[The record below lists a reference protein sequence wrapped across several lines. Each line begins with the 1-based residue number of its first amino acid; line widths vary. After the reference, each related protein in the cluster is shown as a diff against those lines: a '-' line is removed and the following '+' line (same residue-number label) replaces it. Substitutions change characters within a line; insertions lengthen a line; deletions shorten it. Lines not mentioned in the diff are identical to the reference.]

1 MKHTYII
8 FCLSLLL
15 LSLAGCKQDEL
26 QSSHQSDTRLT
37 SVKAT
42 TSAAVKSRTQL
53 SGNAVIW
60 EQSDAI
66 GIFSNAT
73 AEAVRYD
80 LTEIQGDEARFE
92 SETGV
97 SGEEFYAFYP
107 YSAQSAV
114 EGTKISYRLTDGQ
127 DYRTGSFDTGDC
139 PMVAKSTHSD
149 FRFLQTCG
157 IIRLRLTGTM
167 AVSSI
172 RLQGNNGEALAGD
185 GTIDIASDTPVFTI
199 DGSGDKLTAI
209 QLRASAHVQLSESG
223 VTEFYFVVAPQTF
236 TQGITVDITG
246 MVNGTEQTI
255 HKQTQK
261 SITVTRSVISSFAA
275 VDTDAELEPEGPTD
289 RDVLIALYD
298 ATDGDN
304 WTNNTNW
311 CSDKPLSEWY
321 GVYVNEI
328 RDENEVIYLSLS
340 NNNLVGSLPEE
351 IGYLVNLQG
360 LDLDD
365 NRLIGE
371 IPASIGKMQQL
382 GSLYMSGNQLTGEIP
397 SEICDL
403 PNLEV
408 FKLYDNQLSGEIPSE
423 FSNLS
428 KLRYCYL
435 YNNQLIG
442 SIPPELGKL
451 SDLRTLDLQNNQL
464 AGEIPSELGN
474 LSNLEDLSL
483 SNNQLTGSIPES
495 LGNLS
500 NLEYCYLYGNQLT
513 GNIPESFGNLSN
525 LEYCY
530 LFNNQLTGTV
540 PETLANLT
548 KLSVMDFSGNMLG
561 GDLPEAVT
569 ATDWWQANGYICI
582 EQNEPGGFT
591 FETLNLYVPDFTATD
606 NRGNTIRT
614 IDIVS
619 SHKVTLYYIWATW
632 CGYSKAFHPV
642 MSDLYQRYK
651 NHSLE
656 IIGICDDGMDNP
668 ADANNYIE
676 SNDMEWPTLM
686 ENPEGGIPY
695 SGFPTVIA
703 FDETGKMIFH
713 SSFTPRDELPEFLKG
728 ILGEGE
734 APYEST
740 DYSADGKVHTLQTAT
755 EGNGI
760 NVVLMGD
767 GFSDRQIADG
777 TYEDLM
783 RQGMESFFM
792 FEPFVSFRNYFN
804 LYYVD
809 VVSKNE
815 GLMEGHETALSCYLG
830 EGTHIGGD
838 NDKCM
843 TYAARC
849 DNFTSEEMNEMLII
863 VLVNSTEYHGTAHI
877 SGSSAYLG
885 DYGRGSAV
893 TYSTLETPQ
902 KVQIGIV
909 IHEAAGH
916 GFAKLADEYV
926 YDTPEYARIPD
937 TEITRVSGW
946 QKDFG
951 WYTNIDFTNNPSTVL
966 WNKFISDNRY
976 QNENIGVFEGGYYYR
991 TGVWRPTEES
1001 VMRTNYNYPYDFNA
1015 PSRAAIYNRIHKL
1028 AYGESWTFDYE
1039 EFVNWDLSKSLTAS
1053 RTVVVP
1059 VSTQIEATAPPVTY
1073 NRRWENGRFVY
1084 E

>member
-185 GTIDIASDTPVFTI
+185 GTIDIASDAPMFTI

-209 QLRASAHVQLSESG
+209 QLRTSANVQLSESG

-246 MVNGTEQTI
+246 TINGKEQTI
-255 HKQTQK
+255 RKQTQK

-298 ATDGDN
+298 ATNGDN
-304 WTNNTNW
+304 WTNHTNW

-321 GVYVNEI
+321 GVTLDYSQERVQYI
-328 RDENEVIYLSLS
+328 HLSY
-340 NNNLVGSLPEE
+340 NNLVGSIPEE
-351 IGYLVNLQG
+351 IGNLTELYT
-360 LDLDD
+360 LDL
-365 NRLIGE
+365 
-371 IPASIGKMQQL
+371 
-382 GSLYMSGNQLTGEIP
+382 SGNTLTGEIP
-397 SEICDL
+397 SSIGNMHIL
-403 PNLEV
+403 
-408 FKLYDNQLSGEIPSE
+408 G
-423 FSNLS
+423 
-428 KLRYCYL
+428 YL
-435 YNNQLIG
+435 YLN
-442 SIPPELGKL
+442 
-451 SDLRTLDLQNNQL
+451 
-464 AGEIPSELGN
+464 
-474 LSNLEDLSL
+474 
-483 SNNQLTGSIPES
+483 NNQLTGSIPQEI
-495 LGNLS
+495 GNLS
-500 NLEYCYLYGNQLT
+500 DLRACYIYENQLM
-513 GNIPESFGNLSN
+513 GNIPSEFGNLIN

-530 LFNNQLTGTV
+530 LFGNQLTGEV
-540 PETLANLT
+540 PETLSRLT
-548 KLSVMDFSGNMLG
+548 KLQAMDFSDNMLG
-561 GDLPEAVT
+561 GDVPEAVT
-569 ATDWWQANGYICI
+569 ATDWWQINGYRCI

-591 FETLNLYVPDFTATD
+591 FETLNLYIPDFTATD

-619 SHKVTLYYIWATW
+619 SHKVTLYYVWATW

-642 MSDLYQRYK
+642 MSELYQRYK

-656 IIGICDDGMDNP
+656 IIGICTDGMDNP
-668 ADANNYIE
+668 ADADNYIE

-713 SSFTPRDELPEFLKG
+713 SSFTSRDELPEFLKG
-728 ILGEGE
+728 ILGEGD

-740 DYSADGKVHTLQTAT
+740 DFSADRKAYTLQTAS

-767 GFSDRQIADG
+767 AFSDRQIADG
-777 TYEDLM
+777 TYEKVMQQAADA
-783 RQGMESFFM
+783 FFSE
-792 FEPFVSFRNYFN
+792 EPYASFRDMFN
-804 LYYVD
+804 VYYVNA
-809 VVSKNE
+809 VSQNE
-815 GLMEGHETALSCYLG
+815 GYFDGGETAFSCYFG
-830 EGTHIGGD
+830 EGTRVGGKD
-838 NDKCM
+838 GLCM
-843 TYAARC
+843 QYAQAAF
-849 DNFTSEEMNEMLII
+849 NFTDEQMQDVLII
-863 VLVNSTEYHGTAHI
+863 VMMNSTRYAGTCWMYYNTGYT
-877 SGSSAYLG
+877 S
-885 DYGRGSAV
+885 DYGRGTSVAYFPIGT
-893 TYSTLETPQ
+893 TYEDLATILH
-902 KVQIGIV
+902 
-909 IHEAAGH
+909 HEAGGH
-916 GFAKLADEYV
+916 GFAKLNDEYA
-926 YDTPEYARIPD
+926 YEYMGMIPANEIRDEQNMRENYGWGKNTDYIPD
-937 TEITRVSGW
+937 PARVYWS
-946 QKDFG
+946 
-951 WYTNIDFTNNPSTVL
+951 
-966 WNKFISDNRY
+966 KFIADSRY
-976 QNENIGVFEGGYYYR
+976 ASENIGVYEGACTYW
-991 TGVWRPTEES
+991 TGAYRPTENS
-1001 VMRTNYNYPYDFNA
+1001 IMNDNTGGFNA
-1015 PSRAAIYNRIHKL
+1015 PSREAIYYRIHKL
-1028 AYGESWTFDYE
+1028 AYGESWTYDYE
-1039 EFVNWDLSKSLTAS
+1039 EFVNWDLNQRARS
-1053 RTVVVP
+1053 RVSVVP
-1059 VSTQIEATAPPVTY
+1059 QKKYPPTAPPVVIKA
-1073 NRRWENGRFVY
+1073 RWENGRFVY

>member
-53 SGNAVIW
+53 SGNTVIW

-66 GIFSNAT
+66 GIFSNVM

-80 LTEIQGDEARFE
+80 LTGIQGDEARFE

-114 EGTKISYRLTDGQ
+114 EGTKVSYRLTDGQ
-127 DYRTGSFDTGDC
+127 DYRAGSFDTGDC

-185 GTIDIASDTPVFTI
+185 GTIDIASDAPMFTI

-209 QLRASAHVQLSESG
+209 QLRTSANVQLSESG

-246 MVNGTEQTI
+246 SVNGKEQTI
-255 HKQTQK
+255 RKQTQK

-298 ATDGDN
+298 ATNGDN

-311 CSDKPLSEWY
+311 CTNAPLSEWY
-321 GVYVNEI
+321 GVTLDYSQERVQYI
-328 RDENEVIYLSLS
+328 HLSY
-340 NNNLVGSLPEE
+340 NNLVGSIPEE
-351 IGYLVNLQG
+351 IGNLTELYT
-360 LDLDD
+360 LDL
-365 NRLIGE
+365 
-371 IPASIGKMQQL
+371 
-382 GSLYMSGNQLTGEIP
+382 SGNTLTGEIP
-397 SEICDL
+397 SSIGNMHIL
-403 PNLEV
+403 
-408 FKLYDNQLSGEIPSE
+408 G
-423 FSNLS
+423 
-428 KLRYCYL
+428 YL
-435 YNNQLIG
+435 YLN
-442 SIPPELGKL
+442 
-451 SDLRTLDLQNNQL
+451 
-464 AGEIPSELGN
+464 
-474 LSNLEDLSL
+474 
-483 SNNQLTGSIPES
+483 NNQLTGSIPQEI
-495 LGNLS
+495 GNLS
-500 NLEYCYLYGNQLT
+500 DLRACYIYENQLM
-513 GNIPESFGNLSN
+513 GNIPSEFGNLIN

-530 LFNNQLTGTV
+530 LFGNQLTGEV
-540 PETLANLT
+540 PETLSRLT
-548 KLSVMDFSGNMLG
+548 KLQAMDFSDNMLG

-569 ATDWWQANGYICI
+569 ATDWWQINGYRCI

-591 FETLNLYVPDFTATD
+591 FETLNLYIPDFTATD

-619 SHKVTLYYIWATW
+619 SHKVTLYYVWATW

-642 MSDLYQRYK
+642 MSGLYQRYK

-656 IIGICDDGMDNP
+656 IIGVCDDGMDNP
-668 ADANNYIE
+668 TEANNYIE
-676 SNDMEWPTLM
+676 SNNMEWPTLM

-695 SGFPTVIA
+695 TGFPTVIA

-713 SSFTPRDELPEFLKG
+713 SSFTSRDELPDFIKG
-728 ILGEGE
+728 ILGEGD

-740 DYSADGKVHTLQTAT
+740 DFSADGKAYTLQTASD
-755 EGNGI
+755 GNGI

-767 GFSDRQIADG
+767 AFSDRQIADG
-777 TYEDLM
+777 TYENVMKQAADAFFS
-783 RQGMESFFM
+783 EEPYTSFKDM
-792 FEPFVSFRNYFN
+792 FNV
-804 LYYVD
+804 YYVNA
-809 VVSKNE
+809 VSKNE
-815 GLMEGHETALSCYLG
+815 GYVDGGETIFSG
-830 EGTHIGGD
+830 TFGGGTHVMG
-838 NDKCM
+838 NDELCM
-843 TYAARC
+843 KYAQTAF
-849 DNFTSEEMNEMLII
+849 NFTNEQMQDVLI
-863 VLVNSTEYHGTAHI
+863 VVMMNSTAYAGTCYMYYNTGYT
-877 SGSSAYLG
+877 S
-885 DYGRGSAV
+885 DYGRGTSVA
-893 TYSTLETPQ
+893 YFP
-902 KVQIGIV
+902 IGTSYEDLATILH
-909 IHEAAGH
+909 HEAGGH
-916 GFAKLADEYV
+916 GFAKLNDEYAYEYMGMIPANEIRDEQNMRENYGWGKNTDYISDPARV
-926 YDTPEYARIPD
+926 YW
-937 TEITRVSGW
+937 S
-946 QKDFG
+946 
-951 WYTNIDFTNNPSTVL
+951 
-966 WNKFISDNRY
+966 KFIADSRY
-976 QNENIGVFEGGYYYR
+976 ASENIGVYEGACTYW
-991 TGVWRPTEES
+991 TGAYRPTENS
-1001 VMRTNYNYPYDFNA
+1001 IMNDNTGGFNA
-1015 PSRAAIYNRIHKL
+1015 PSREAIYYRIHKL
-1028 AYGESWTFDYE
+1028 AYGESWTYDYE
-1039 EFVNWDLSKSLTAS
+1039 EFVNWDLNQRARS
-1053 RTVVVP
+1053 RVSVVP
-1059 VSTQIEATAPPVTY
+1059 QKKYPPTAPPVIIKA
-1073 NRRWENGRFVY
+1073 RWENGRFVY

>member
-1 MKHTYII
+1 MKQTYII

-26 QSSHQSDTRLT
+26 QSSHQSDIRLT

-185 GTIDIASDTPVFTI
+185 GTIDIASDAPVFTI

-209 QLRASAHVQLSESG
+209 QLRASANVQLSESG

-246 MVNGTEQTI
+246 SVNGKEQTI
-255 HKQTQK
+255 RKQTQK

-275 VDTDAELEPEGPTD
+275 VDTDAELEPEGSTD

-298 ATDGDN
+298 ATNGDN
-304 WTNNTNW
+304 WTNHTNW
-311 CSDKPLSEWY
+311 CTNAPLSEWY
-321 GVYVNEI
+321 GVTLDYSQERVQYI
-328 RDENEVIYLSLS
+328 HLSY
-340 NNNLVGSLPEE
+340 NNLVGSIPEE
-351 IGYLVNLQG
+351 IGNLTELYT
-360 LDLDD
+360 LDL
-365 NRLIGE
+365 
-371 IPASIGKMQQL
+371 
-382 GSLYMSGNQLTGEIP
+382 SGNTLTGEIP
-397 SEICDL
+397 SSIGNMHIL
-403 PNLEV
+403 
-408 FKLYDNQLSGEIPSE
+408 G
-423 FSNLS
+423 
-428 KLRYCYL
+428 YL
-435 YNNQLIG
+435 YLN
-442 SIPPELGKL
+442 
-451 SDLRTLDLQNNQL
+451 
-464 AGEIPSELGN
+464 
-474 LSNLEDLSL
+474 
-483 SNNQLTGSIPES
+483 NNQLTGSIPQEI
-495 LGNLS
+495 GNLS
-500 NLEYCYLYGNQLT
+500 DLRACYIYENQLM
-513 GNIPESFGNLSN
+513 GNIPSEFGNLIN

-530 LFNNQLTGTV
+530 LFGNQLTGEV
-540 PETLANLT
+540 PETLSRLT
-548 KLSVMDFSGNMLG
+548 KLQTMDFSDNMLG

-569 ATDWWQANGYICI
+569 VTDWWQREGYICMS
-582 EQNEPGGFT
+582 QNAPGGFN
-591 FETLNLYVPDFTATD
+591 FETLNLYIPDFTATD
-606 NRGNTIRT
+606 NRGNTVHT
-614 IDIVS
+614 TEVTS
-619 SHKVTLYYIWATW
+619 THKVTLYYIWATW
-632 CGYSKAFHPV
+632 CGYSQAFHPV
-642 MSDLYQRYK
+642 MSGLYQRYK

-656 IIGICDDGMDNP
+656 IIGVCDDGMDNP

-713 SSFTPRDELPEFLKG
+713 SSFTSRDELPEFLKG
-728 ILGEGE
+728 ILGEGD

-740 DYSADGKVHTLQTAT
+740 DFSADRKAYTLQTAS

-767 GFSDRQIADG
+767 AFSDRQIADG
-777 TYEDLM
+777 TYEKVMQQAADA
-783 RQGMESFFM
+783 FFSE
-792 FEPFVSFRNYFN
+792 EPYASFRDMFN
-804 LYYVD
+804 VYYVNA
-809 VVSKNE
+809 VSQNE
-815 GLMEGHETALSCYLG
+815 GYFDGGETAFSCYFG
-830 EGTHIGGD
+830 EGTRVGGKD
-838 NDKCM
+838 GLCM
-843 TYAARC
+843 QYAQAAF
-849 DNFTSEEMNEMLII
+849 NFTDEQMQDVLII
-863 VLVNSTEYHGTAHI
+863 VMMNSTRYAGTCWMYCNTGYT
-877 SGSSAYLG
+877 S
-885 DYGRGSAV
+885 DYGRGTSVAYFPIGT
-893 TYSTLETPQ
+893 TYEDLATILH
-902 KVQIGIV
+902 
-909 IHEAAGH
+909 HEAGGH
-916 GFAKLADEYV
+916 GFAKLNDEYA
-926 YDTPEYARIPD
+926 YEYMGMIPANEIRDEQNMRENYGWGKNTDYIPD
-937 TEITRVSGW
+937 PARVYWS
-946 QKDFG
+946 
-951 WYTNIDFTNNPSTVL
+951 
-966 WNKFISDNRY
+966 KFIADSRY
-976 QNENIGVFEGGYYYR
+976 ASENIGVYEGACTYW
-991 TGVWRPTEES
+991 TGAYRPTENS
-1001 VMRTNYNYPYDFNA
+1001 IMNDNTGGFNA
-1015 PSRAAIYNRIHKL
+1015 PSREAIYYRIHKL
-1028 AYGESWTFDYE
+1028 AYGESWTYDYE
-1039 EFVNWDLSKSLTAS
+1039 EFVNWDLNQRARS
-1053 RTVVVP
+1053 RVSVVP
-1059 VSTQIEATAPPVTY
+1059 QKKYPPTAPPVVIKA
-1073 NRRWENGRFVY
+1073 RWENGRFVY

>member
-127 DYRTGSFDTGDC
+127 DYRAGSFDTGDC
-139 PMVAKSTHSD
+139 PMVAKSTNSD

-167 AVSSI
+167 AVSAI

-185 GTIDIASDTPVFTI
+185 GTIDVASDAPVFTI
-199 DGSGDKLTAI
+199 DGNGNKQTTI
-209 QLRASAHVQLSESG
+209 QLRTSANVQLSELS
-223 VTEFYFVVAPQTF
+223 VTEFYFVVAPQTL

-246 MVNGTEQTI
+246 TINGKEQTI
-255 HKQTQK
+255 RKQTQK
-261 SITVTRSVISSFAA
+261 SITVTRSVIFSFAA

-298 ATDGDN
+298 ATNGDN

-311 CSDKPLSEWY
+311 CTNAPLSEWY
-321 GVYVNEI
+321 GVTLDYSQERVQYI
-328 RDENEVIYLSLS
+328 HLSY
-340 NNNLVGSLPEE
+340 NNLVGSIPEE
-351 IGYLVNLQG
+351 IGNLTELYT
-360 LDLDD
+360 LDL
-365 NRLIGE
+365 
-371 IPASIGKMQQL
+371 
-382 GSLYMSGNQLTGEIP
+382 SGNTLTGEIP
-397 SEICDL
+397 SSIGNMHIL
-403 PNLEV
+403 
-408 FKLYDNQLSGEIPSE
+408 G
-423 FSNLS
+423 
-428 KLRYCYL
+428 YL
-435 YNNQLIG
+435 Y
-442 SIPPELGKL
+442 
-451 SDLRTLDLQNNQL
+451 
-464 AGEIPSELGN
+464 
-474 LSNLEDLSL
+474 L
-483 SNNQLTGSIPES
+483 SNNQLTGSIPQEI
-495 LGNLS
+495 GNLS
-500 NLEYCYLYGNQLT
+500 DLRACYIYENQLM
-513 GNIPESFGNLSN
+513 GNIPSEFGNLIN

-530 LFNNQLTGTV
+530 LFGNQLTGEV
-540 PETLANLT
+540 PETLSRLT
-548 KLSVMDFSGNMLG
+548 KLQAMDFSDNMLG
-561 GDLPEAVT
+561 GDVPEAVT
-569 ATDWWQANGYICI
+569 ATDWWQINGYRCI

-591 FETLNLYVPDFTATD
+591 FETLNLYIPDFTATD

-619 SHKVTLYYIWATW
+619 SHKVTLYYVWATW

-642 MSDLYQRYK
+642 MSGLYQRYK

-656 IIGICDDGMDNP
+656 IIGVCDDGMDNP
-668 ADANNYIE
+668 TEANNYIE
-676 SNDMEWPTLM
+676 SNNMEWPTLM

-713 SSFTPRDELPEFLKG
+713 SSFTSRDELPEFLKG
-728 ILGEGE
+728 ILGEGD

-740 DYSADGKVHTLQTAT
+740 DFSADRKAYTLQTAS

-767 GFSDRQIADG
+767 AFSDRQIADG
-777 TYEDLM
+777 TYEKVMQQAADA
-783 RQGMESFFM
+783 FFSE
-792 FEPFVSFRNYFN
+792 EPYASFRDMFN
-804 LYYVD
+804 VYYVNA
-809 VVSKNE
+809 VSQNE
-815 GLMEGHETALSCYLG
+815 GYFDGGETAFSCYFG
-830 EGTHIGGD
+830 EGTRVGG
-838 NDKCM
+838 NDGLCM
-843 TYAARC
+843 QYAQAAF
-849 DNFTSEEMNEMLII
+849 NFTDEQMQDVLII
-863 VLVNSTEYHGTAHI
+863 VMMNSTRYAGTCWMYYNTGYT
-877 SGSSAYLG
+877 S
-885 DYGRGSAV
+885 DYGRGTSVAYFPIGT
-893 TYSTLETPQ
+893 TYEDLATILH
-902 KVQIGIV
+902 
-909 IHEAAGH
+909 HEAGGH
-916 GFAKLADEYV
+916 GFAKLNDEYAYEYMGMIPANEIRDEQNMRENYGWGKNTDYISDPARV
-926 YDTPEYARIPD
+926 YW
-937 TEITRVSGW
+937 S
-946 QKDFG
+946 
-951 WYTNIDFTNNPSTVL
+951 
-966 WNKFISDNRY
+966 KFIADSRY
-976 QNENIGVFEGGYYYR
+976 ASENIGVYEGACTYW
-991 TGVWRPTEES
+991 TGAYRPTENS
-1001 VMRTNYNYPYDFNA
+1001 IMNDNTGGFNA
-1015 PSRAAIYNRIHKL
+1015 PSREAIYYRIHKL
-1028 AYGESWTFDYE
+1028 AYGESWTYDYE
-1039 EFVNWDLSKSLTAS
+1039 EFVNWDLNQRARS
-1053 RTVVVP
+1053 RVSVVP
-1059 VSTQIEATAPPVTY
+1059 QKKYPPTAPPVVIKA
-1073 NRRWENGRFVY
+1073 RWENGRFVY

>member
-60 EQSDAI
+60 EQSDAL

-127 DYRTGSFDTGDC
+127 DYRAGSFDTGDC
-139 PMVAKSTHSD
+139 PMVAKSTNSD

-167 AVSSI
+167 AVSAI

-185 GTIDIASDTPVFTI
+185 GTIDIASDAPVFTI

-209 QLRASAHVQLSESG
+209 QLRASANVQLSESG

-246 MVNGTEQTI
+246 SVNGKEQTI
-255 HKQTQK
+255 RKQTQK

-289 RDVLIALYD
+289 RDILIALYD
-298 ATDGDN
+298 ATNGDN

-311 CSDKPLSEWY
+311 CTNAPLSEWY
-321 GVYVNEI
+321 GVTLDYSQERVQYI
-328 RDENEVIYLSLS
+328 HLSY
-340 NNNLVGSLPEE
+340 NNLVGSIPEE
-351 IGYLVNLQG
+351 IGNLTELYT
-360 LDLDD
+360 LDL
-365 NRLIGE
+365 
-371 IPASIGKMQQL
+371 
-382 GSLYMSGNQLTGEIP
+382 SGNTLTGEIP
-397 SEICDL
+397 SSIGNMHIL
-403 PNLEV
+403 
-408 FKLYDNQLSGEIPSE
+408 G
-423 FSNLS
+423 
-428 KLRYCYL
+428 YL
-435 YNNQLIG
+435 YLN
-442 SIPPELGKL
+442 
-451 SDLRTLDLQNNQL
+451 
-464 AGEIPSELGN
+464 
-474 LSNLEDLSL
+474 
-483 SNNQLTGSIPES
+483 NNQLTGSIPQEI
-495 LGNLS
+495 GNLS
-500 NLEYCYLYGNQLT
+500 DLRACYIYENQLM
-513 GNIPESFGNLSN
+513 GNIPSEFGNLIN

-530 LFNNQLTGTV
+530 LFGNQLTGEV
-540 PETLANLT
+540 PETLSRLT
-548 KLSVMDFSGNMLG
+548 KLQAMDFSDNMLG
-561 GDLPEAVT
+561 GDVPEAVT
-569 ATDWWQANGYICI
+569 ATDWWQINGYRCI

-591 FETLNLYVPDFTATD
+591 FETLNLYIPDFTATD

-619 SHKVTLYYIWATW
+619 SHKVTLYYVWATW

-642 MSDLYQRYK
+642 MSGLYQRYK

-656 IIGICDDGMDNP
+656 IIGVCDDGMDNP
-668 ADANNYIE
+668 TEANNYIE

-713 SSFTPRDELPEFLKG
+713 SSFTSRDELPEFLKG
-728 ILGEGE
+728 ILGEGD

-740 DYSADGKVHTLQTAT
+740 DFSADRKAYTLQTAS

-767 GFSDRQIADG
+767 AFSDRQIADG
-777 TYEDLM
+777 TYEKVMQQAADA
-783 RQGMESFFM
+783 FFSE
-792 FEPFVSFRNYFN
+792 EPYASFRDMFN
-804 LYYVD
+804 VYYVNA
-809 VVSKNE
+809 VSQNE
-815 GLMEGHETALSCYLG
+815 GYFDGGETAFSCYFG
-830 EGTHIGGD
+830 EGTRVGGKD
-838 NDKCM
+838 GLCM
-843 TYAARC
+843 QYAQAAF
-849 DNFTSEEMNEMLII
+849 NFTDEQMQDVLII
-863 VLVNSTEYHGTAHI
+863 VMMNSTRYAGTCWMYYNTGYT
-877 SGSSAYLG
+877 S
-885 DYGRGSAV
+885 DYGRGTSVAYFPIGT
-893 TYSTLETPQ
+893 TYEDLATILH
-902 KVQIGIV
+902 
-909 IHEAAGH
+909 HEAGGH
-916 GFAKLADEYV
+916 GFAKLNDEYA
-926 YDTPEYARIPD
+926 YEYMGMIPANEIRDEQNMRENYGWGKNTDYIPD
-937 TEITRVSGW
+937 PARVYWS
-946 QKDFG
+946 
-951 WYTNIDFTNNPSTVL
+951 
-966 WNKFISDNRY
+966 KFIADSRY
-976 QNENIGVFEGGYYYR
+976 ASENIGVYEGACTYW
-991 TGVWRPTEES
+991 TGAYRPTENS
-1001 VMRTNYNYPYDFNA
+1001 IMNDNTGGFNA
-1015 PSRAAIYNRIHKL
+1015 PSREAIYYRIHKL
-1028 AYGESWTFDYE
+1028 AYGESWTYDYE
-1039 EFVNWDLSKSLTAS
+1039 EFVNWDLNQRARS
-1053 RTVVVP
+1053 RVSVVP
-1059 VSTQIEATAPPVTY
+1059 QKKYPPTAPPVVIKA
-1073 NRRWENGRFVY
+1073 RWENGRFVY

>member
-127 DYRTGSFDTGDC
+127 DYRAGSFDTGDC
-139 PMVAKSTHSD
+139 PMVAKSTNSD

-167 AVSSI
+167 AVSAI

-185 GTIDIASDTPVFTI
+185 GTIDIASDAPVFTI

-209 QLRASAHVQLSESG
+209 QLRASANVQLSESG

-246 MVNGTEQTI
+246 SVNGKEQTI
-255 HKQTQK
+255 RKQTQK

-289 RDVLIALYD
+289 RDILIALYD
-298 ATDGDN
+298 ATNGDN

-311 CSDKPLSEWY
+311 CTNAPLSEWY
-321 GVYVNEI
+321 GVTLDYSQERVQYI
-328 RDENEVIYLSLS
+328 HLSY
-340 NNNLVGSLPEE
+340 NNLVGSIPEE
-351 IGYLVNLQG
+351 IGNLTELYT
-360 LDLDD
+360 LDL
-365 NRLIGE
+365 
-371 IPASIGKMQQL
+371 
-382 GSLYMSGNQLTGEIP
+382 SGNTLTGEIP
-397 SEICDL
+397 SSIGNMHIL
-403 PNLEV
+403 
-408 FKLYDNQLSGEIPSE
+408 G
-423 FSNLS
+423 
-428 KLRYCYL
+428 YL
-435 YNNQLIG
+435 YLN
-442 SIPPELGKL
+442 
-451 SDLRTLDLQNNQL
+451 
-464 AGEIPSELGN
+464 
-474 LSNLEDLSL
+474 
-483 SNNQLTGSIPES
+483 NNQLTGSIPQEI
-495 LGNLS
+495 GNLS
-500 NLEYCYLYGNQLT
+500 DLRACYIYENQLM
-513 GNIPESFGNLSN
+513 GNIPSEFGNLIN

-530 LFNNQLTGTV
+530 LFGNQLTGEV
-540 PETLANLT
+540 PETLSRLT
-548 KLSVMDFSGNMLG
+548 KLQAMDFSDNMLG
-561 GDLPEAVT
+561 GDVPEAVT
-569 ATDWWQANGYICI
+569 ATDWWQINGYRCI

-591 FETLNLYVPDFTATD
+591 FETLNLYIPDFTATD

-619 SHKVTLYYIWATW
+619 SHKVTLYYVWATW

-642 MSDLYQRYK
+642 MSGLYQRYK

-656 IIGICDDGMDNP
+656 IIGVCDDGMDNP
-668 ADANNYIE
+668 TEANNYIE

-713 SSFTPRDELPEFLKG
+713 SSFTSRDELPEFLKG
-728 ILGEGE
+728 ILGEGD

-740 DYSADGKVHTLQTAT
+740 DFSADRKAYTLQTAS

-767 GFSDRQIADG
+767 AFSDRQIADG
-777 TYEDLM
+777 TYEKVMQQAADA
-783 RQGMESFFM
+783 FFSE
-792 FEPFVSFRNYFN
+792 EPYASFRDMFN
-804 LYYVD
+804 VYYVNA
-809 VVSKNE
+809 VSQNE
-815 GLMEGHETALSCYLG
+815 GYFDGGETAFSCYFG
-830 EGTHIGGD
+830 EGTRVGGKD
-838 NDKCM
+838 GLCM
-843 TYAARC
+843 QYAQAAF
-849 DNFTSEEMNEMLII
+849 NFTDEQMQDVLII
-863 VLVNSTEYHGTAHI
+863 VMMNSTRYAGTCWMYYNTGYT
-877 SGSSAYLG
+877 S
-885 DYGRGSAV
+885 DYGRGTSVAYFPIGT
-893 TYSTLETPQ
+893 TYEDLATILH
-902 KVQIGIV
+902 
-909 IHEAAGH
+909 HEAGGH
-916 GFAKLADEYV
+916 GFAKLNDEYA
-926 YDTPEYARIPD
+926 YEYMGMIPANEIRDEQNMRENYGWGKNTDYIPD
-937 TEITRVSGW
+937 PARVYWS
-946 QKDFG
+946 
-951 WYTNIDFTNNPSTVL
+951 
-966 WNKFISDNRY
+966 KFIADSRY
-976 QNENIGVFEGGYYYR
+976 ASENIGVYEGACTYW
-991 TGVWRPTEES
+991 TGAYRPTENS
-1001 VMRTNYNYPYDFNA
+1001 IMNDNTGGFNA
-1015 PSRAAIYNRIHKL
+1015 PSREAIYYRIHKL
-1028 AYGESWTFDYE
+1028 AYGESWTYDYE
-1039 EFVNWDLSKSLTAS
+1039 EFVNWDLNQRARS
-1053 RTVVVP
+1053 RVSVVP
-1059 VSTQIEATAPPVTY
+1059 QKKYPPTAPPVVIKA
-1073 NRRWENGRFVY
+1073 RWENGRFVY

>member
-185 GTIDIASDTPVFTI
+185 GTIDIAFDAPMFTI

-209 QLRASAHVQLSESG
+209 QLRTSANVQLSELS
-223 VTEFYFVVAPQTF
+223 VTEFYFVVAPQTL

-246 MVNGTEQTI
+246 TINGKEQTI
-255 HKQTQK
+255 RKQTQK

-289 RDVLIALYD
+289 RDILIALYD
-298 ATDGDN
+298 ATNGDN
-304 WTNNTNW
+304 WTNHTNW

-321 GVYVNEI
+321 GVDVDVI
-328 RDENEVIYLSLS
+328 RDENKVISLRLS

-351 IGYLVNLQG
+351 IGYLIDVQN
-360 LDLDD
+360 LDLD
-365 NRLIGE
+365 NNQLIGG
-371 IPASIGKMQQL
+371 IPASIGKIQQL
-382 GSLYMSGNQLTGEIP
+382 GGLYMSGNQLTGEIP
-397 SEICDL
+397 SEIC
-403 PNLEV
+403 
-408 FKLYDNQLSGEIPSE
+408 
-423 FSNLS
+423 NLS

-435 YNNQLIG
+435 YNNQLTG
-442 SIPPELGKL
+442 NIPE
-451 SDLRTLDLQNNQL
+451 SF
-464 AGEIPSELGN
+464 GN
-474 LSNLEDLSL
+474 LSNLK
-483 SNNQLTGSIPES
+483 
-495 LGNLS
+495 
-500 NLEYCYLYGNQLT
+500 YCYLHNNQLT

-530 LFNNQLTGTV
+530 LFGNQLTGEV
-540 PETLANLT
+540 PETLSRLT
-548 KLSVMDFSGNMLG
+548 KLQTMDFSYNMLG

-569 ATDWWQANGYICI
+569 ATDWWQINGYRCI

-591 FETLNLYVPDFTATD
+591 FETLNLYIPDFTATD

-619 SHKVTLYYIWATW
+619 SHKVTLYYVWATW
-632 CGYSKAFHPV
+632 CGYSKAFHLV
-642 MSDLYQRYK
+642 MSGLYQRYK

-668 ADANNYIE
+668 TEANNYIE
-676 SNDMEWPTLM
+676 SNNMEWPTLM

-713 SSFTPRDELPEFLKG
+713 SSFTSRDELPEFLKG
-728 ILGEGE
+728 ILGEGD

-740 DYSADGKVHTLQTAT
+740 DFSADRKAYTLQTAS

-767 GFSDRQIADG
+767 AFSDRQIADG
-777 TYEDLM
+777 TYEKVMQQAADA
-783 RQGMESFFM
+783 FFSE
-792 FEPFVSFRNYFN
+792 EPYASFRDMFN
-804 LYYVD
+804 VYYVNA
-809 VVSKNE
+809 VSQNE
-815 GLMEGHETALSCYLG
+815 GYFDGGETAFSCYFG
-830 EGTHIGGD
+830 EGTRVGG
-838 NDKCM
+838 NDGLCM
-843 TYAARC
+843 QYAQAAF
-849 DNFTSEEMNEMLII
+849 NFTDEQMQDVLII
-863 VLVNSTEYHGTAHI
+863 VMMNSTRYAGTCWMYYNTGYT
-877 SGSSAYLG
+877 S
-885 DYGRGSAV
+885 DYGRGTSVAYFPIGT
-893 TYSTLETPQ
+893 TYEDLATILH
-902 KVQIGIV
+902 
-909 IHEAAGH
+909 HEAGGH
-916 GFAKLADEYV
+916 GFAKLNDEYA
-926 YDTPEYARIPD
+926 YEYMGMIPANEIRDEQNMRENYGWGKNTDYIPD
-937 TEITRVSGW
+937 PARVYWS
-946 QKDFG
+946 
-951 WYTNIDFTNNPSTVL
+951 
-966 WNKFISDNRY
+966 KFIADSRY
-976 QNENIGVFEGGYYYR
+976 ASENIGVYEGACTYW
-991 TGVWRPTEES
+991 TGAYRPTENS
-1001 VMRTNYNYPYDFNA
+1001 IMNDNTGGFNA
-1015 PSRAAIYNRIHKL
+1015 PSREAIYYRIHKL
-1028 AYGESWTFDYE
+1028 AYGESWTYDYE
-1039 EFVNWDLSKSLTAS
+1039 EFVNWDLNQRARS
-1053 RTVVVP
+1053 RVSVVP
-1059 VSTQIEATAPPVTY
+1059 QKKYPPTAPPVVIKA
-1073 NRRWENGRFVY
+1073 RWENGRFVY

>member
-114 EGTKISYRLTDGQ
+114 DGTKISYRLTDGQ
-127 DYRTGSFDTGDC
+127 DYRAGSFDTGDC
-139 PMVAKSTHSD
+139 PMVAKSTNSD

-167 AVSSI
+167 AVSAI

-185 GTIDIASDTPVFTI
+185 GTIDIASDAPVFTI

-209 QLRASAHVQLSESG
+209 QLRTSANVQLSESG

-246 MVNGTEQTI
+246 TINGKEQTI
-255 HKQTQK
+255 RKQTQK

-298 ATDGDN
+298 ATNGDN

-311 CSDKPLSEWY
+311 CTNAPLSEWY
-321 GVYVNEI
+321 GVTLDYSQERVQYI
-328 RDENEVIYLSLS
+328 HLFY
-340 NNNLVGSLPEE
+340 NNLVGSIPEE
-351 IGYLVNLQG
+351 IGNLTELYT
-360 LDLDD
+360 LDL
-365 NRLIGE
+365 
-371 IPASIGKMQQL
+371 
-382 GSLYMSGNQLTGEIP
+382 SGNTLTGEIP
-397 SEICDL
+397 SSIGNMHIL
-403 PNLEV
+403 
-408 FKLYDNQLSGEIPSE
+408 G
-423 FSNLS
+423 
-428 KLRYCYL
+428 YL
-435 YNNQLIG
+435 YLN
-442 SIPPELGKL
+442 
-451 SDLRTLDLQNNQL
+451 
-464 AGEIPSELGN
+464 
-474 LSNLEDLSL
+474 
-483 SNNQLTGSIPES
+483 NNQLTGSIPQEI
-495 LGNLS
+495 GNLS
-500 NLEYCYLYGNQLT
+500 DLRACYIYENQLM
-513 GNIPESFGNLSN
+513 GNIPSEFGNLIN

-530 LFNNQLTGTV
+530 LFGNQLTGEV
-540 PETLANLT
+540 PETLSRLT
-548 KLSVMDFSGNMLG
+548 KLQAMDFSDNMLG
-561 GDLPEAVT
+561 GDVPEAVT
-569 ATDWWQANGYICI
+569 ATDWWQINGYRCI

-591 FETLNLYVPDFTATD
+591 FETLNLYIPDFTATD

-619 SHKVTLYYIWATW
+619 SHKVTLYYVWATW

-642 MSDLYQRYK
+642 MSGLYQRYK

-656 IIGICDDGMDNP
+656 IIGVCDDGMDNP
-668 ADANNYIE
+668 TEANNYIE

-713 SSFTPRDELPEFLKG
+713 SSFTSRDELPEFLKG
-728 ILGEGE
+728 ILGEGD

-740 DYSADGKVHTLQTAT
+740 DFSADRKAYTLQTAS

-767 GFSDRQIADG
+767 AFSDRQIADG
-777 TYEDLM
+777 TYEKVMQQAADAFFS
-783 RQGMESFFM
+783 EEPYTSFKDM
-792 FEPFVSFRNYFN
+792 FNV
-804 LYYVD
+804 YYVNA
-809 VVSKNE
+809 VSKNE
-815 GLMEGHETALSCYLG
+815 GYVDGGETIFSG
-830 EGTHIGGD
+830 TFGGGTHVMG
-838 NDKCM
+838 NDELCM
-843 TYAARC
+843 KYAQTAF
-849 DNFTSEEMNEMLII
+849 NFTNEQMQDVLI
-863 VLVNSTEYHGTAHI
+863 VVMMNSTAYAGTCYMYYNTGYT
-877 SGSSAYLG
+877 S
-885 DYGRGSAV
+885 DYGRGTSVA
-893 TYSTLETPQ
+893 YFP
-902 KVQIGIV
+902 IGTSYEDLATILH
-909 IHEAAGH
+909 HEAGGH
-916 GFAKLADEYV
+916 GFAKLNDEYA
-926 YDTPEYARIPD
+926 YEYMGMIPANEIRDEQNMRENYGWGKNTDYIPD
-937 TEITRVSGW
+937 PARVYWS
-946 QKDFG
+946 
-951 WYTNIDFTNNPSTVL
+951 
-966 WNKFISDNRY
+966 KFIADSRY
-976 QNENIGVFEGGYYYR
+976 ASENIGVYEGACTYW
-991 TGVWRPTEES
+991 TGAYRPTENS
-1001 VMRTNYNYPYDFNA
+1001 IMNDNTGGFNA
-1015 PSRAAIYNRIHKL
+1015 PSREAIYYRIHKL
-1028 AYGESWTFDYE
+1028 AYGESWTYDYE
-1039 EFVNWDLSKSLTAS
+1039 EFVNWDLNQRARS
-1053 RTVVVP
+1053 RVSVVP
-1059 VSTQIEATAPPVTY
+1059 QKKYPPTAPPVVIKA
-1073 NRRWENGRFVY
+1073 RWENGRFVY

>member
-185 GTIDIASDTPVFTI
+185 GTIDIASDAPMFTI

-209 QLRASAHVQLSESG
+209 QLRTSANVQLSESG

-246 MVNGTEQTI
+246 SVNGKEQTI
-255 HKQTQK
+255 RKQTQK

-289 RDVLIALYD
+289 RDILIALYD
-298 ATDGDN
+298 ATNGEN

-311 CSDKPLSEWY
+311 CTNAPLSEWY
-321 GVYVNEI
+321 GVTLDYSQERVQYI
-328 RDENEVIYLSLS
+328 HLSY
-340 NNNLVGSLPEE
+340 NNLVGSIPEE
-351 IGYLVNLQG
+351 IGNLTELYT
-360 LDLDD
+360 LDL
-365 NRLIGE
+365 
-371 IPASIGKMQQL
+371 
-382 GSLYMSGNQLTGEIP
+382 SGNTLTGEIP
-397 SEICDL
+397 SSIGNMHIL
-403 PNLEV
+403 
-408 FKLYDNQLSGEIPSE
+408 G
-423 FSNLS
+423 
-428 KLRYCYL
+428 YL
-435 YNNQLIG
+435 YLN
-442 SIPPELGKL
+442 
-451 SDLRTLDLQNNQL
+451 
-464 AGEIPSELGN
+464 
-474 LSNLEDLSL
+474 
-483 SNNQLTGSIPES
+483 NNQLTGSIPQEI
-495 LGNLS
+495 GNLS
-500 NLEYCYLYGNQLT
+500 DLRACYIYENQLM
-513 GNIPESFGNLSN
+513 GNIPSKFGNLIN

-530 LFNNQLTGTV
+530 LFGNQLTGEV
-540 PETLANLT
+540 PETLSRLT
-548 KLSVMDFSGNMLG
+548 KLQAMDFSDNMLG
-561 GDLPEAVT
+561 GDVPEAVT
-569 ATDWWQANGYICI
+569 ATDWWQINGYRCI

-591 FETLNLYVPDFTATD
+591 FETLNLYIPDFTATD

-619 SHKVTLYYIWATW
+619 SHKVTLYYVWATW

-642 MSDLYQRYK
+642 MSELYQRYK

-656 IIGICDDGMDNP
+656 IIGVCDDGMDNP

-713 SSFTPRDELPEFLKG
+713 SSFTSRDELPEFLKG
-728 ILGEGE
+728 ILGEGD

-740 DYSADGKVHTLQTAT
+740 DFSADRKAYTLQTAS

-767 GFSDRQIADG
+767 AFSDRQIADG
-777 TYEDLM
+777 TYEKVMQQAADA
-783 RQGMESFFM
+783 FFSE
-792 FEPFVSFRNYFN
+792 EPYASFRDMFN
-804 LYYVD
+804 VYYVNA
-809 VVSKNE
+809 VSQNE
-815 GLMEGHETALSCYLG
+815 GYFDGGETAFSCYFG
-830 EGTHIGGD
+830 EGTRVGGKD
-838 NDKCM
+838 GLCM
-843 TYAARC
+843 QYAQAAF
-849 DNFTSEEMNEMLII
+849 NFTDEQMQDVLII
-863 VLVNSTEYHGTAHI
+863 VMMNSTRYAGTCWMYYNTGYT
-877 SGSSAYLG
+877 S
-885 DYGRGSAV
+885 DYGRGTSVAYFPIGT
-893 TYSTLETPQ
+893 TYEDLATILH
-902 KVQIGIV
+902 
-909 IHEAAGH
+909 HEAGGH
-916 GFAKLADEYV
+916 GFAKLNDEYA
-926 YDTPEYARIPD
+926 YEYMGMIPANEIRDEQNMRENYGWGKNTDYIPD
-937 TEITRVSGW
+937 PARVYWS
-946 QKDFG
+946 
-951 WYTNIDFTNNPSTVL
+951 
-966 WNKFISDNRY
+966 KFIADSRY
-976 QNENIGVFEGGYYYR
+976 ASENIGVYEGACTYW
-991 TGVWRPTEES
+991 TGAYRPTENS
-1001 VMRTNYNYPYDFNA
+1001 IMNDNTGGFNA
-1015 PSRAAIYNRIHKL
+1015 PSREAIYYRIHKL
-1028 AYGESWTFDYE
+1028 AYGESWTYDYE
-1039 EFVNWDLSKSLTAS
+1039 EFVNWDLNQRARS
-1053 RTVVVP
+1053 RVSVVP
-1059 VSTQIEATAPPVTY
+1059 QKKYPPTAPPVVIKA
-1073 NRRWENGRFVY
+1073 RWENGRFVY

>member
-185 GTIDIASDTPVFTI
+185 GTIDIASDAPMFTI

-209 QLRASAHVQLSESG
+209 QLRTSANVQLSESG

-246 MVNGTEQTI
+246 SVNGKEQTI
-255 HKQTQK
+255 RKQTQK

-289 RDVLIALYD
+289 RDILIALYD
-298 ATDGDN
+298 ATNGEN

-311 CSDKPLSEWY
+311 CTNAPLSEWY
-321 GVYVNEI
+321 GVTLDYSQERVQYI
-328 RDENEVIYLSLS
+328 HLSY
-340 NNNLVGSLPEE
+340 NNLVGSIPEE
-351 IGYLVNLQG
+351 IGNLTELYT
-360 LDLDD
+360 LDL
-365 NRLIGE
+365 
-371 IPASIGKMQQL
+371 
-382 GSLYMSGNQLTGEIP
+382 SGNTLTGEIP
-397 SEICDL
+397 SSIGNMHIL
-403 PNLEV
+403 
-408 FKLYDNQLSGEIPSE
+408 G
-423 FSNLS
+423 
-428 KLRYCYL
+428 YL
-435 YNNQLIG
+435 YLN
-442 SIPPELGKL
+442 
-451 SDLRTLDLQNNQL
+451 
-464 AGEIPSELGN
+464 
-474 LSNLEDLSL
+474 
-483 SNNQLTGSIPES
+483 NNQLTGSIPQEI
-495 LGNLS
+495 GNLS
-500 NLEYCYLYGNQLT
+500 DLRACYIYENQLM
-513 GNIPESFGNLSN
+513 GNIPSKFGNLIN

-530 LFNNQLTGTV
+530 LFGNQLTGEV
-540 PETLANLT
+540 PETLSRLT
-548 KLSVMDFSGNMLG
+548 KLQAMDFSDNMLG
-561 GDLPEAVT
+561 GDVPEAVT
-569 ATDWWQANGYICI
+569 ATDWWQINGYRCI

-591 FETLNLYVPDFTATD
+591 FETLNLYIPDFTATD

-619 SHKVTLYYIWATW
+619 SHKVTLYYVWATW

-642 MSDLYQRYK
+642 MSELYQRYK

-656 IIGICDDGMDNP
+656 IIGVCDDGMDNP
-668 ADANNYIE
+668 TEANNYIE
-676 SNDMEWPTLM
+676 SNNMEWPTLM

-713 SSFTPRDELPEFLKG
+713 SSFTSRDELPEFLKG
-728 ILGEGE
+728 ILGEGD

-740 DYSADGKVHTLQTAT
+740 DFSADRKAYTLQTAS

-767 GFSDRQIADG
+767 AFSDRQIADG
-777 TYEDLM
+777 TYEKVMQQAADA
-783 RQGMESFFM
+783 FFSE
-792 FEPFVSFRNYFN
+792 EPYASFRDMFN
-804 LYYVD
+804 VYYVNA
-809 VVSKNE
+809 VSQNE
-815 GLMEGHETALSCYLG
+815 GYFDGGETAFSCYFG
-830 EGTHIGGD
+830 EGTRVGGKD
-838 NDKCM
+838 GLCM
-843 TYAARC
+843 QYAQAAF
-849 DNFTSEEMNEMLII
+849 NFTDEQMQDVLII
-863 VLVNSTEYHGTAHI
+863 VMMNSTRYAGTCWMYYNTGYT
-877 SGSSAYLG
+877 S
-885 DYGRGSAV
+885 DYGRGTSVAYFPIGT
-893 TYSTLETPQ
+893 TYEDLATILH
-902 KVQIGIV
+902 
-909 IHEAAGH
+909 HEAGGH
-916 GFAKLADEYV
+916 GFAKLNDEYA
-926 YDTPEYARIPD
+926 YEYMGMIPANEIRDEQNMRENYGWGKNTDYIPD
-937 TEITRVSGW
+937 PARVYWS
-946 QKDFG
+946 
-951 WYTNIDFTNNPSTVL
+951 
-966 WNKFISDNRY
+966 KFIADSRY
-976 QNENIGVFEGGYYYR
+976 ASENIGVYEGACTYW
-991 TGVWRPTEES
+991 TGAYRPTENS
-1001 VMRTNYNYPYDFNA
+1001 IMNDNTGGFNA
-1015 PSRAAIYNRIHKL
+1015 PSREAIYYRIHKL
-1028 AYGESWTFDYE
+1028 AYGESWTYDYE
-1039 EFVNWDLSKSLTAS
+1039 EFVNWDLNQRARS
-1053 RTVVVP
+1053 RVSVVP
-1059 VSTQIEATAPPVTY
+1059 QKKYPPTAPPVVIKA
-1073 NRRWENGRFVY
+1073 RWENGRFVY

>member
-114 EGTKISYRLTDGQ
+114 DGTKISYRLTDGQ
-127 DYRTGSFDTGDC
+127 DYRAGSFDTGDC
-139 PMVAKSTHSD
+139 PMVAKSTNSD

-167 AVSSI
+167 AVSAI

-185 GTIDIASDTPVFTI
+185 GTIDVASDAPVFTI
-199 DGSGDKLTAI
+199 DGNGDKQTTI
-209 QLRASAHVQLSESG
+209 QLRTSANVQLSESG

-246 MVNGTEQTI
+246 TINGKEQTI
-255 HKQTQK
+255 RKQTQK

-298 ATDGDN
+298 ATNGDN

-311 CSDKPLSEWY
+311 CTNAPLSEWY
-321 GVYVNEI
+321 GVTLDYSQERVQYI
-328 RDENEVIYLSLS
+328 HLSY
-340 NNNLVGSLPEE
+340 NNLVGSIPEE
-351 IGYLVNLQG
+351 IGNLTELYT
-360 LDLDD
+360 LDL
-365 NRLIGE
+365 
-371 IPASIGKMQQL
+371 
-382 GSLYMSGNQLTGEIP
+382 SGNTLTGEIP
-397 SEICDL
+397 SSIGNMHIL
-403 PNLEV
+403 
-408 FKLYDNQLSGEIPSE
+408 G
-423 FSNLS
+423 
-428 KLRYCYL
+428 YL
-435 YNNQLIG
+435 YLN
-442 SIPPELGKL
+442 
-451 SDLRTLDLQNNQL
+451 
-464 AGEIPSELGN
+464 
-474 LSNLEDLSL
+474 
-483 SNNQLTGSIPES
+483 NNQLTGSIPQEI
-495 LGNLS
+495 GNLS
-500 NLEYCYLYGNQLT
+500 DLRACYIYENQLM
-513 GNIPESFGNLSN
+513 GNIPSEFGNLIN

-530 LFNNQLTGTV
+530 LFGNQLTGEV
-540 PETLANLT
+540 PETLSRLT
-548 KLSVMDFSGNMLG
+548 KLQTMDFSDNMLG

-569 ATDWWQANGYICI
+569 ATDWWQINGYRCI

-591 FETLNLYVPDFTATD
+591 FETLNLYIPDFTATD

-619 SHKVTLYYIWATW
+619 SHKVTLYYVWATW

-642 MSDLYQRYK
+642 MSGLYQRYK

-656 IIGICDDGMDNP
+656 IIGVCDDGMDNP
-668 ADANNYIE
+668 TEANNYIE

-695 SGFPTVIA
+695 TGFPTVIA

-713 SSFTPRDELPEFLKG
+713 SSFTSRDELPDFIKG
-728 ILGEGE
+728 ILGEGD

-740 DYSADGKVHTLQTAT
+740 DFSADGKAYTLQTASD
-755 EGNGI
+755 GNGI

-767 GFSDRQIADG
+767 AFSDRQIADG
-777 TYEDLM
+777 TYENVMKQAADAFFS
-783 RQGMESFFM
+783 EEPYTSFKDM
-792 FEPFVSFRNYFN
+792 FNV
-804 LYYVD
+804 YYVNA
-809 VVSKNE
+809 VSKNE
-815 GLMEGHETALSCYLG
+815 GYVDGGETIFSG
-830 EGTHIGGD
+830 TFGGGTHVMG
-838 NDKCM
+838 NDELCM
-843 TYAARC
+843 KYAQTAF
-849 DNFTSEEMNEMLII
+849 NFTNEQMQDVLI
-863 VLVNSTEYHGTAHI
+863 VVMMNSTGYAGTCYMYYNTGYT
-877 SGSSAYLG
+877 S
-885 DYGRGSAV
+885 DYGRGTSVAYFPIGT
-893 TYSTLETPQ
+893 TYEDLATILH
-902 KVQIGIV
+902 
-909 IHEAAGH
+909 HEAGGH
-916 GFAKLADEYV
+916 GFAKLNDEYA
-926 YDTPEYARIPD
+926 YEYMGMIPANEIRDEQNMRENYGWGKNTDYIPD
-937 TEITRVSGW
+937 PARVYWS
-946 QKDFG
+946 
-951 WYTNIDFTNNPSTVL
+951 
-966 WNKFISDNRY
+966 KFIADSRY
-976 QNENIGVFEGGYYYR
+976 ASENIGVYEGACTYW
-991 TGVWRPTEES
+991 TGAYRPTENS
-1001 VMRTNYNYPYDFNA
+1001 IMNDNTGGFNA
-1015 PSRAAIYNRIHKL
+1015 PSREAIYYRIHKL
-1028 AYGESWTFDYE
+1028 AYGESWTYDYE
-1039 EFVNWDLSKSLTAS
+1039 EFVNWDLNQRARS
-1053 RTVVVP
+1053 RVSVVP
-1059 VSTQIEATAPPVTY
+1059 QKKYPPTAPPVVIKA
-1073 NRRWENGRFVY
+1073 RWENGRFVY

>member
-53 SGNAVIW
+53 SGNTVIW

-66 GIFSNAT
+66 GIFSNVM

-80 LTEIQGDEARFE
+80 LTGIQGDEARFE

-114 EGTKISYRLTDGQ
+114 EGTKVSYRLTDGQ
-127 DYRTGSFDTGDC
+127 DYRAGSFDTGDC
-139 PMVAKSTHSD
+139 PMVAKSTNSD

-513 GNIPESFGNLSN
+513 G
-525 LEYCY
+525 
-530 LFNNQLTGTV
+530 
-540 PETLANLT
+540 
-548 KLSVMDFSGNMLG
+548 
-561 GDLPEAVT
+561 
-569 ATDWWQANGYICI
+569 
-582 EQNEPGGFT
+582 
-591 FETLNLYVPDFTATD
+591 
-606 NRGNTIRT
+606 
-614 IDIVS
+614 
-619 SHKVTLYYIWATW
+619 
-632 CGYSKAFHPV
+632 
-642 MSDLYQRYK
+642 
-651 NHSLE
+651 
-656 IIGICDDGMDNP
+656 
-668 ADANNYIE
+668 
-676 SNDMEWPTLM
+676 
-686 ENPEGGIPY
+686 
-695 SGFPTVIA
+695 
-703 FDETGKMIFH
+703 
-713 SSFTPRDELPEFLKG
+713 
-728 ILGEGE
+728 
-734 APYEST
+734 
-740 DYSADGKVHTLQTAT
+740 
-755 EGNGI
+755 
-760 NVVLMGD
+760 VV
-767 GFSDRQIADG
+767 
-777 TYEDLM
+777 
-783 RQGMESFFM
+783 
-792 FEPFVSFRNYFN
+792 
-804 LYYVD
+804 
-809 VVSKNE
+809 
-815 GLMEGHETALSCYLG
+815 
-830 EGTHIGGD
+830 
-838 NDKCM
+838 
-843 TYAARC
+843 
-849 DNFTSEEMNEMLII
+849 
-863 VLVNSTEYHGTAHI
+863 
-877 SGSSAYLG
+877 
-885 DYGRGSAV
+885 
-893 TYSTLETPQ
+893 
-902 KVQIGIV
+902 
-909 IHEAAGH
+909 
-916 GFAKLADEYV
+916 
-926 YDTPEYARIPD
+926 
-937 TEITRVSGW
+937 W
-946 QKDFG
+946 
-951 WYTNIDFTNNPSTVL
+951 
-966 WNKFISDNRY
+966 
-976 QNENIGVFEGGYYYR
+976 
-991 TGVWRPTEES
+991 
-1001 VMRTNYNYPYDFNA
+1001 
-1015 PSRAAIYNRIHKL
+1015 
-1028 AYGESWTFDYE
+1028 
-1039 EFVNWDLSKSLTAS
+1039 
-1053 RTVVVP
+1053 
-1059 VSTQIEATAPPVTY
+1059 
-1073 NRRWENGRFVY
+1073 
-1084 E
+1084 

>member
-127 DYRTGSFDTGDC
+127 DYRTGSFDTSDC
-139 PMVAKSTHSD
+139 PMVAKSTNSD

-185 GTIDIASDTPVFTI
+185 GTIDVASDAPVFTI
-199 DGSGDKLTAI
+199 DGNGDKQTTI
-209 QLRASAHVQLSESG
+209 QLRTSANVQLSELS
-223 VTEFYFVVAPQTF
+223 VTEFYFVVAPQTL

-246 MVNGTEQTI
+246 TINGKEQTI
-255 HKQTQK
+255 RKQTQK

-289 RDVLIALYD
+289 RDILIALYD
-298 ATDGDN
+298 ATNGDN

-311 CSDKPLSEWY
+311 CTNAPLSEWY
-321 GVYVNEI
+321 GVTLDYSQERVQYI
-328 RDENEVIYLSLS
+328 HLSY
-340 NNNLVGSLPEE
+340 NNLVGSIPEE
-351 IGYLVNLQG
+351 IGNLTELYT
-360 LDLDD
+360 LDL
-365 NRLIGE
+365 
-371 IPASIGKMQQL
+371 
-382 GSLYMSGNQLTGEIP
+382 SGNTLTGEIP
-397 SEICDL
+397 SSIGNMHIL
-403 PNLEV
+403 
-408 FKLYDNQLSGEIPSE
+408 G
-423 FSNLS
+423 
-428 KLRYCYL
+428 YL
-435 YNNQLIG
+435 YLN
-442 SIPPELGKL
+442 
-451 SDLRTLDLQNNQL
+451 
-464 AGEIPSELGN
+464 
-474 LSNLEDLSL
+474 
-483 SNNQLTGSIPES
+483 NNQLTGSIPQEI
-495 LGNLS
+495 GNLS
-500 NLEYCYLYGNQLT
+500 DLRACYIYENQLI
-513 GNIPESFGNLSN
+513 GNIPSKFGNLIN

-530 LFNNQLTGTV
+530 LFGNQLTGEV
-540 PETLANLT
+540 PETLSRLT
-548 KLSVMDFSGNMLG
+548 KLQTMDFSYNMLG

-569 ATDWWQANGYICI
+569 ATDWWQINGYRCI

-591 FETLNLYVPDFTATD
+591 FETLNLYIPDFTATD

-619 SHKVTLYYIWATW
+619 SHKVTLYYVWATW

-642 MSDLYQRYK
+642 MSGLYQRYK

-656 IIGICDDGMDNP
+656 IIGVCDDGMDNP
-668 ADANNYIE
+668 TEANNYIE
-676 SNDMEWPTLM
+676 SNNMEWPTLM

-713 SSFTPRDELPEFLKG
+713 SSFTSRDELPEFLKG
-728 ILGEGE
+728 ILGEGD

-740 DYSADGKVHTLQTAT
+740 DFSADRKAYTLQTAS

-767 GFSDRQIADG
+767 AFSDRQIADG
-777 TYEDLM
+777 TYEKVMQQAADAFFS
-783 RQGMESFFM
+783 EEPYTSFKDM
-792 FEPFVSFRNYFN
+792 FNV
-804 LYYVD
+804 YYVNA
-809 VVSKNE
+809 VSKNE
-815 GLMEGHETALSCYLG
+815 GYVDGGETIFSG
-830 EGTHIGGD
+830 TFGGGTHVMG
-838 NDKCM
+838 NDELCM
-843 TYAARC
+843 KYAQTAF
-849 DNFTSEEMNEMLII
+849 NFTNEQMQDVLI
-863 VLVNSTEYHGTAHI
+863 VVMMNSTAYAGTCYMYYNTGYT
-877 SGSSAYLG
+877 S
-885 DYGRGSAV
+885 DYGRGTSVA
-893 TYSTLETPQ
+893 YFP
-902 KVQIGIV
+902 IGTSYEDLATILH
-909 IHEAAGH
+909 HEAGGH
-916 GFAKLADEYV
+916 GFAKLNDEYAYEYMGMIPANEIRDEQNMRENYGWGKNTDYISDPARV
-926 YDTPEYARIPD
+926 YW
-937 TEITRVSGW
+937 S
-946 QKDFG
+946 
-951 WYTNIDFTNNPSTVL
+951 
-966 WNKFISDNRY
+966 KFIADSRY
-976 QNENIGVFEGGYYYR
+976 ASENIGVYEGACTYW
-991 TGVWRPTEES
+991 TGAYRPTENS
-1001 VMRTNYNYPYDFNA
+1001 IMNDNTGGFNA
-1015 PSRAAIYNRIHKL
+1015 PSREAIYYRIHKL
-1028 AYGESWTFDYE
+1028 AYGESWTYDYE
-1039 EFVNWDLSKSLTAS
+1039 EFVNWDLNQRARS
-1053 RTVVVP
+1053 RVSVVP
-1059 VSTQIEATAPPVTY
+1059 QKKYPPTAPPVVIKA
-1073 NRRWENGRFVY
+1073 RWENGRFVY

>member
-66 GIFSNAT
+66 GIFSNTT

-127 DYRTGSFDTGDC
+127 DYRAGSFDTGDC

-185 GTIDIASDTPVFTI
+185 GTIDIASDAPVFTI

-209 QLRASAHVQLSESG
+209 QLRTSANVQLSELS
-223 VTEFYFVVAPQTF
+223 VTEFYFVVAPQTL

-246 MVNGTEQTI
+246 TINGKEQTI
-255 HKQTQK
+255 RKQTQK

-289 RDVLIALYD
+289 RDILIALYD
-298 ATDGDN
+298 ATNGDN

-311 CSDKPLSEWY
+311 CTNAPLSEWY
-321 GVYVNEI
+321 GVTLDYSQERVQYI
-328 RDENEVIYLSLS
+328 HLSY
-340 NNNLVGSLPEE
+340 NNLVGSIPEE
-351 IGYLVNLQG
+351 IGNLTELYT
-360 LDLDD
+360 LDL
-365 NRLIGE
+365 
-371 IPASIGKMQQL
+371 
-382 GSLYMSGNQLTGEIP
+382 SGNTLTGEIP
-397 SEICDL
+397 SSIGNMHIL
-403 PNLEV
+403 
-408 FKLYDNQLSGEIPSE
+408 G
-423 FSNLS
+423 
-428 KLRYCYL
+428 YL
-435 YNNQLIG
+435 YLN
-442 SIPPELGKL
+442 
-451 SDLRTLDLQNNQL
+451 
-464 AGEIPSELGN
+464 
-474 LSNLEDLSL
+474 
-483 SNNQLTGSIPES
+483 NNQLTGSIPQEI
-495 LGNLS
+495 GNLS
-500 NLEYCYLYGNQLT
+500 DLRACYIYENQLM
-513 GNIPESFGNLSN
+513 GNIPSEFGNLIN

-530 LFNNQLTGTV
+530 LFGNQLTGEV
-540 PETLANLT
+540 PETLSRLT
-548 KLSVMDFSGNMLG
+548 KLQAMDFSDNMLG
-561 GDLPEAVT
+561 GDVPEAVT
-569 ATDWWQANGYICI
+569 ATDWWQINGYRCI

-591 FETLNLYVPDFTATD
+591 FETLNLYIPDFTATD

-619 SHKVTLYYIWATW
+619 SHKVTLYYVWATW

-642 MSDLYQRYK
+642 MSELYQRYK

-656 IIGICDDGMDNP
+656 IIGICTDGMDNP

-686 ENPEGGIPY
+686 KNPEGGIPY

-713 SSFTPRDELPEFLKG
+713 SSFTSRDELPEFLKG
-728 ILGEGE
+728 ILGEGD

-740 DYSADGKVHTLQTAT
+740 DFSADRKAYTLQTAS

-767 GFSDRQIADG
+767 AFSDRQIADG
-777 TYEDLM
+777 TYEKVMQQAADA
-783 RQGMESFFM
+783 FFSE
-792 FEPFVSFRNYFN
+792 EPYASFRDMFN
-804 LYYVD
+804 VYYVNA
-809 VVSKNE
+809 VSQNE
-815 GLMEGHETALSCYLG
+815 GYFDGGETAFSCYFG
-830 EGTHIGGD
+830 EGTRVGG
-838 NDKCM
+838 NDGLCM
-843 TYAARC
+843 QYAQAAF
-849 DNFTSEEMNEMLII
+849 NFTDEQMQDVLII
-863 VLVNSTEYHGTAHI
+863 VMMNSTRYAGTCWMYYNTGYT
-877 SGSSAYLG
+877 S
-885 DYGRGSAV
+885 DYGRGTSVAYFPIGT
-893 TYSTLETPQ
+893 TYEDLATILH
-902 KVQIGIV
+902 
-909 IHEAAGH
+909 HEAGGH
-916 GFAKLADEYV
+916 GFAKLNDEYA
-926 YDTPEYARIPD
+926 YEYMGMIPANEIRDEQNMRENYGWGKNTDYIPD
-937 TEITRVSGW
+937 PARVYWS
-946 QKDFG
+946 
-951 WYTNIDFTNNPSTVL
+951 
-966 WNKFISDNRY
+966 KFIADSRY
-976 QNENIGVFEGGYYYR
+976 ASENIGVYEGACTYW
-991 TGVWRPTEES
+991 TGAYRPTENS
-1001 VMRTNYNYPYDFNA
+1001 IMNDNTGGFNA
-1015 PSRAAIYNRIHKL
+1015 PSREAIYYRIHKL
-1028 AYGESWTFDYE
+1028 AYGESWTYDYE
-1039 EFVNWDLSKSLTAS
+1039 EFVNWDLNQRARS
-1053 RTVVVP
+1053 RVSVVP
-1059 VSTQIEATAPPVTY
+1059 QKKYPPTAPPVVIKA
-1073 NRRWENGRFVY
+1073 RWENGRFVY

>member
-185 GTIDIASDTPVFTI
+185 GTIDIASDAPVFTI

-209 QLRASAHVQLSESG
+209 QLRASANVQLSESS

-246 MVNGTEQTI
+246 SVNGKEQTI
-255 HKQTQK
+255 RKQTQK

-298 ATDGDN
+298 ATNGDN

-311 CSDKPLSEWY
+311 CTNAPLSEWY
-321 GVYVNEI
+321 GVTLDYSQERVQYI
-328 RDENEVIYLSLS
+328 HLSY
-340 NNNLVGSLPEE
+340 NNLVGSIPEE
-351 IGYLVNLQG
+351 IGNLTELYT
-360 LDLDD
+360 LDL
-365 NRLIGE
+365 
-371 IPASIGKMQQL
+371 
-382 GSLYMSGNQLTGEIP
+382 SGNTLTGEIP
-397 SEICDL
+397 SSIGNMHIL
-403 PNLEV
+403 
-408 FKLYDNQLSGEIPSE
+408 G
-423 FSNLS
+423 
-428 KLRYCYL
+428 YL
-435 YNNQLIG
+435 YLN
-442 SIPPELGKL
+442 
-451 SDLRTLDLQNNQL
+451 
-464 AGEIPSELGN
+464 
-474 LSNLEDLSL
+474 
-483 SNNQLTGSIPES
+483 NNQLTGSIPQEI
-495 LGNLS
+495 GNLS
-500 NLEYCYLYGNQLT
+500 DLRACYIYENQLM
-513 GNIPESFGNLSN
+513 GNIPSEFGNLIN

-530 LFNNQLTGTV
+530 LFGNQLTGEV
-540 PETLANLT
+540 PETLSRLT
-548 KLSVMDFSGNMLG
+548 KLQAMDFSYNMLG
-561 GDLPEAVT
+561 GDVPEAVT
-569 ATDWWQANGYICI
+569 ATDWWQINGYRCI

-591 FETLNLYVPDFTATD
+591 FETLNLYIPDFTATD

-619 SHKVTLYYIWATW
+619 SHKVTLYYVWATW

-642 MSDLYQRYK
+642 MSGLYQRYK

-656 IIGICDDGMDNP
+656 IIGVCDDGMDNP

-713 SSFTPRDELPEFLKG
+713 SSFTSRDELPEFLKG
-728 ILGEGE
+728 ILGEGD

-740 DYSADGKVHTLQTAT
+740 DFSADRKAYTLQTAS

-767 GFSDRQIADG
+767 AFSDRQIADG
-777 TYEDLM
+777 TYEKVMQQAADA
-783 RQGMESFFM
+783 FFSE
-792 FEPFVSFRNYFN
+792 EPYASFRDMFN
-804 LYYVD
+804 VYYVNA
-809 VVSKNE
+809 VSQNE
-815 GLMEGHETALSCYLG
+815 GYFDGGETAFSCYFG
-830 EGTHIGGD
+830 EGTRVGGKD
-838 NDKCM
+838 GLCM
-843 TYAARC
+843 QYAQAAF
-849 DNFTSEEMNEMLII
+849 NFTDEQMQDVLII
-863 VLVNSTEYHGTAHI
+863 VMMNSTRYAGTCWMYYNTGYT
-877 SGSSAYLG
+877 S
-885 DYGRGSAV
+885 DYGRGTSVAYFPIGT
-893 TYSTLETPQ
+893 TYEDLATILH
-902 KVQIGIV
+902 
-909 IHEAAGH
+909 HEAGGH
-916 GFAKLADEYV
+916 GFAKLNDEYA
-926 YDTPEYARIPD
+926 YEYMGMIPANEIRDEQNMRENYGWGKNTDYIPD
-937 TEITRVSGW
+937 PARVYWS
-946 QKDFG
+946 
-951 WYTNIDFTNNPSTVL
+951 
-966 WNKFISDNRY
+966 KFIADSRY
-976 QNENIGVFEGGYYYR
+976 ASENIGVYEGACTYW
-991 TGVWRPTEES
+991 TGAYRPTENS
-1001 VMRTNYNYPYDFNA
+1001 IMNDNTGGFNA
-1015 PSRAAIYNRIHKL
+1015 PSREAIYYRIHKL
-1028 AYGESWTFDYE
+1028 AYGESWTYDYE
-1039 EFVNWDLSKSLTAS
+1039 EFVNWDLNQRARS
-1053 RTVVVP
+1053 RVSVVP
-1059 VSTQIEATAPPVTY
+1059 QKKYPPTAPPVVIKA
-1073 NRRWENGRFVY
+1073 RWENGRFVY

>member
-66 GIFSNAT
+66 GIFSNTT

-185 GTIDIASDTPVFTI
+185 GTIDIASDAPVFTI

-209 QLRASAHVQLSESG
+209 QLRASANVQLSELS
-223 VTEFYFVVAPQTF
+223 VTEFYFVVAPQTL

-246 MVNGTEQTI
+246 TINGKEQTI
-255 HKQTQK
+255 RKQTQK

-289 RDVLIALYD
+289 RDILIALYD
-298 ATDGDN
+298 ATNGDN

-311 CSDKPLSEWY
+311 CTNAPLSEWY
-321 GVYVNEI
+321 GVTLDYSQERVQYI
-328 RDENEVIYLSLS
+328 HLSY
-340 NNNLVGSLPEE
+340 NNLVGSIPEE
-351 IGYLVNLQG
+351 IGNLTELYT
-360 LDLDD
+360 LDL
-365 NRLIGE
+365 
-371 IPASIGKMQQL
+371 
-382 GSLYMSGNQLTGEIP
+382 SGNTLTGEIP
-397 SEICDL
+397 SSIGNMHIL
-403 PNLEV
+403 
-408 FKLYDNQLSGEIPSE
+408 G
-423 FSNLS
+423 
-428 KLRYCYL
+428 YL
-435 YNNQLIG
+435 YLN
-442 SIPPELGKL
+442 
-451 SDLRTLDLQNNQL
+451 
-464 AGEIPSELGN
+464 
-474 LSNLEDLSL
+474 
-483 SNNQLTGSIPES
+483 NNQLTGSIPQEI
-495 LGNLS
+495 GNLS
-500 NLEYCYLYGNQLT
+500 DLRACYIYENQLM
-513 GNIPESFGNLSN
+513 GNIPSKFGNLIN

-530 LFNNQLTGTV
+530 LFGNQLTGEV
-540 PETLANLT
+540 PETLSRLT
-548 KLSVMDFSGNMLG
+548 KLQAMDFSDNMLG

-569 ATDWWQANGYICI
+569 ATDWWQINGYRCI

-591 FETLNLYVPDFTATD
+591 FETLNLYIPDFTATD

-619 SHKVTLYYIWATW
+619 SHKVTLYYVWATW

-642 MSDLYQRYK
+642 MSGLYQRYK

-656 IIGICDDGMDNP
+656 IIGVCDDGMDNP
-668 ADANNYIE
+668 TEANNYIE

-713 SSFTPRDELPEFLKG
+713 SSFTSRDELPEFLKG
-728 ILGEGE
+728 ILGEGD

-740 DYSADGKVHTLQTAT
+740 DFSADRKAYTLQTAS

-767 GFSDRQIADG
+767 AFSDRQIADG
-777 TYEDLM
+777 TYEKVMQQAADA
-783 RQGMESFFM
+783 FFSE
-792 FEPFVSFRNYFN
+792 EPYASFRDMFN
-804 LYYVD
+804 VYYVNA
-809 VVSKNE
+809 VSQNE
-815 GLMEGHETALSCYLG
+815 GYFDGGETAFSCYFG
-830 EGTHIGGD
+830 EGTRVGG
-838 NDKCM
+838 NDGLCM
-843 TYAARC
+843 QYAQAAF
-849 DNFTSEEMNEMLII
+849 NFTDEQMQDVLII
-863 VLVNSTEYHGTAHI
+863 VMMNSTRYAGTCWMYYNTGYT
-877 SGSSAYLG
+877 S
-885 DYGRGSAV
+885 DYGRGTSVAYFPIGT
-893 TYSTLETPQ
+893 TYEDLATILH
-902 KVQIGIV
+902 
-909 IHEAAGH
+909 HEAGGH
-916 GFAKLADEYV
+916 GFAKLNDEYA
-926 YDTPEYARIPD
+926 YEYMGMIPANEIRDEQNMRENYGWGKNTDYIPD
-937 TEITRVSGW
+937 PARVYWS
-946 QKDFG
+946 
-951 WYTNIDFTNNPSTVL
+951 
-966 WNKFISDNRY
+966 KFIADSRY
-976 QNENIGVFEGGYYYR
+976 ASENIGVYEGACTYW
-991 TGVWRPTEES
+991 TGAYRPTENS
-1001 VMRTNYNYPYDFNA
+1001 IMNDNTGGFNA
-1015 PSRAAIYNRIHKL
+1015 PSREAIYYRIHKL
-1028 AYGESWTFDYE
+1028 AYGESWTYDYE
-1039 EFVNWDLSKSLTAS
+1039 EFVNWDLNQRARS
-1053 RTVVVP
+1053 RVSVVP
-1059 VSTQIEATAPPVTY
+1059 QKKYPPTAPPVVIKA
-1073 NRRWENGRFVY
+1073 RWENGRFVY

>member
-185 GTIDIASDTPVFTI
+185 GTIDIASDAPMFTI

-209 QLRASAHVQLSESG
+209 QLRTSANVQLSESG
-223 VTEFYFVVAPQTF
+223 VTEFYFVVTPQTL

-246 MVNGTEQTI
+246 TINGKEQTI
-255 HKQTQK
+255 RKQTQK

-289 RDVLIALYD
+289 RDILIALYD
-298 ATDGDN
+298 ATNGDN

-311 CSDKPLSEWY
+311 CTNAPLSEWY
-321 GVYVNEI
+321 GVTLDYSQERVQYI
-328 RDENEVIYLSLS
+328 HLSY
-340 NNNLVGSLPEE
+340 NNLVGSIPEE
-351 IGYLVNLQG
+351 IGNLTELYT
-360 LDLDD
+360 LDL
-365 NRLIGE
+365 
-371 IPASIGKMQQL
+371 
-382 GSLYMSGNQLTGEIP
+382 SGNTLTGEIP
-397 SEICDL
+397 SSIGNMHIL
-403 PNLEV
+403 
-408 FKLYDNQLSGEIPSE
+408 G
-423 FSNLS
+423 
-428 KLRYCYL
+428 YL
-435 YNNQLIG
+435 YLN
-442 SIPPELGKL
+442 
-451 SDLRTLDLQNNQL
+451 
-464 AGEIPSELGN
+464 
-474 LSNLEDLSL
+474 
-483 SNNQLTGSIPES
+483 NNQLTGSIPQEI
-495 LGNLS
+495 GNLS
-500 NLEYCYLYGNQLT
+500 DLRACYIYVNQLM
-513 GNIPESFGNLSN
+513 GNIPSEFGNLIN

-530 LFNNQLTGTV
+530 LFGNQLTGEV
-540 PETLANLT
+540 PETLSRLT
-548 KLSVMDFSGNMLG
+548 KLQTMDFSDNMLG

-569 ATDWWQANGYICI
+569 ATDWWQINGYRCI

-591 FETLNLYVPDFTATD
+591 FETLNLYIPDFTATD

-619 SHKVTLYYIWATW
+619 SHKVTLYYVWATW

-642 MSDLYQRYK
+642 MSGLYQRYK

-656 IIGICDDGMDNP
+656 IIGVCDDGMDNP
-668 ADANNYIE
+668 TEANNYIE

-713 SSFTPRDELPEFLKG
+713 SSFTSRDELPEFLKG
-728 ILGEGE
+728 ILGEGD

-740 DYSADGKVHTLQTAT
+740 DFSADRKAYTLQTAS

-767 GFSDRQIADG
+767 AFSDRQIADG
-777 TYEDLM
+777 TYEKVMQQAADA
-783 RQGMESFFM
+783 FFSE
-792 FEPFVSFRNYFN
+792 EPYASFRDMFN
-804 LYYVD
+804 VYYVNA
-809 VVSKNE
+809 VSQNE
-815 GLMEGHETALSCYLG
+815 GYFDGGETAFSCYFG
-830 EGTHIGGD
+830 EGTRVGG
-838 NDKCM
+838 NDGLCM
-843 TYAARC
+843 QYAQAAF
-849 DNFTSEEMNEMLII
+849 NFTDEQMQDVLII
-863 VLVNSTEYHGTAHI
+863 VMMNSTRYAGTCWMYYNTGYT
-877 SGSSAYLG
+877 S
-885 DYGRGSAV
+885 DYGRGTSVAYFPIGT
-893 TYSTLETPQ
+893 TYEDLATILH
-902 KVQIGIV
+902 
-909 IHEAAGH
+909 HEAGGH
-916 GFAKLADEYV
+916 GFAKLNDEYA
-926 YDTPEYARIPD
+926 YEYMGMIPANEIRDEQNMRENYGWGKNTDYIPD
-937 TEITRVSGW
+937 PARVYWS
-946 QKDFG
+946 
-951 WYTNIDFTNNPSTVL
+951 
-966 WNKFISDNRY
+966 KFIADSRY
-976 QNENIGVFEGGYYYR
+976 ASENIGVYEGACTYW
-991 TGVWRPTEES
+991 TGAYRPTENS
-1001 VMRTNYNYPYDFNA
+1001 IMNDNTGGFNA
-1015 PSRAAIYNRIHKL
+1015 PSREAIYYRIHKL
-1028 AYGESWTFDYE
+1028 AYGESWTYDYE
-1039 EFVNWDLSKSLTAS
+1039 EFVNWDLNQRARS
-1053 RTVVVP
+1053 RVSVVP
-1059 VSTQIEATAPPVTY
+1059 QKKYPPTAPPVVIKA
-1073 NRRWENGRFVY
+1073 RWENGRFVY

>member
-185 GTIDIASDTPVFTI
+185 GTIDIASDAPVFTI

-209 QLRASAHVQLSESG
+209 QLRTSANVQLSELS
-223 VTEFYFVVAPQTF
+223 VTEFYFVVAPQTL

-246 MVNGTEQTI
+246 TINGKEQTI
-255 HKQTQK
+255 RKQTQK

-289 RDVLIALYD
+289 RDILIALYD
-298 ATDGDN
+298 ATNGEN

-311 CSDKPLSEWY
+311 CTNAPLSEWY
-321 GVYVNEI
+321 GVTLDYSQERVQYI
-328 RDENEVIYLSLS
+328 HLSY
-340 NNNLVGSLPEE
+340 NNLVGSIPEE
-351 IGYLVNLQG
+351 IGNLTELYT
-360 LDLDD
+360 LDL
-365 NRLIGE
+365 
-371 IPASIGKMQQL
+371 
-382 GSLYMSGNQLTGEIP
+382 SGNTLTGEIP
-397 SEICDL
+397 SSIGNMHIL
-403 PNLEV
+403 
-408 FKLYDNQLSGEIPSE
+408 G
-423 FSNLS
+423 
-428 KLRYCYL
+428 YL
-435 YNNQLIG
+435 YLN
-442 SIPPELGKL
+442 
-451 SDLRTLDLQNNQL
+451 
-464 AGEIPSELGN
+464 
-474 LSNLEDLSL
+474 
-483 SNNQLTGSIPES
+483 NNQLTGSIPQEI
-495 LGNLS
+495 GNLS
-500 NLEYCYLYGNQLT
+500 DLRACYIYENQLM
-513 GNIPESFGNLSN
+513 GNIPSKFGNLIN

-530 LFNNQLTGTV
+530 LFGNQLTGEV
-540 PETLANLT
+540 PETLSRLT
-548 KLSVMDFSGNMLG
+548 KLQAMDFSDNMLG
-561 GDLPEAVT
+561 GDVPEAVT
-569 ATDWWQANGYICI
+569 ATDWWQINGYRCI

-591 FETLNLYVPDFTATD
+591 FETLNLYIPDFTATD

-619 SHKVTLYYIWATW
+619 SHKVTLYYVWATW

-642 MSDLYQRYK
+642 MSELYQRYK

-656 IIGICDDGMDNP
+656 IIGVCDDGMDNP
-668 ADANNYIE
+668 TEANNYIE
-676 SNDMEWPTLM
+676 SNNMEWPTLM

-713 SSFTPRDELPEFLKG
+713 SSFTSRDELPEFLKG
-728 ILGEGE
+728 ILGEGD

-740 DYSADGKVHTLQTAT
+740 DFSADRKAYTLQTAS

-767 GFSDRQIADG
+767 AFSDRQIADG
-777 TYEDLM
+777 TYEKVMQQAADA
-783 RQGMESFFM
+783 FFSE
-792 FEPFVSFRNYFN
+792 EPYASFRDMFN
-804 LYYVD
+804 VYYVNA
-809 VVSKNE
+809 VSQNE
-815 GLMEGHETALSCYLG
+815 GYFDGGETAFSCYFG
-830 EGTHIGGD
+830 EGTRVGGKD
-838 NDKCM
+838 GLCM
-843 TYAARC
+843 QYAQAAF
-849 DNFTSEEMNEMLII
+849 NFTDEQMQDVLII
-863 VLVNSTEYHGTAHI
+863 VMMNSTRYAGTCWMYYNTGYT
-877 SGSSAYLG
+877 S
-885 DYGRGSAV
+885 DYGRGTSVAYFPIGT
-893 TYSTLETPQ
+893 TYEDLATILH
-902 KVQIGIV
+902 
-909 IHEAAGH
+909 HEAGGH
-916 GFAKLADEYV
+916 GFAKLNDEYA
-926 YDTPEYARIPD
+926 YEYMGMIPANEIRDEQNMRENYGWGKNTDYIPD
-937 TEITRVSGW
+937 PARVYWS
-946 QKDFG
+946 
-951 WYTNIDFTNNPSTVL
+951 
-966 WNKFISDNRY
+966 KFIADSRY
-976 QNENIGVFEGGYYYR
+976 ASENIGVYEGACTYW
-991 TGVWRPTEES
+991 TGAYRPTENS
-1001 VMRTNYNYPYDFNA
+1001 IMNDNTGGFNA
-1015 PSRAAIYNRIHKL
+1015 PSREAIYYRIHKL
-1028 AYGESWTFDYE
+1028 AYGESWTYDYE
-1039 EFVNWDLSKSLTAS
+1039 EFVNWDLNQRARS
-1053 RTVVVP
+1053 RVSVVP
-1059 VSTQIEATAPPVTY
+1059 QKKYPPTAPPVVIKA
-1073 NRRWENGRFVY
+1073 RWENGRFVY